1 MLRDVLIPLS
11 IILGLGAA
19 SAAGAD
25 SQIDRGKYLVTTG
38 GCSHC
43 HTPGSFFG
51 RPDMARYLGGSDVGF
66 AIPGLGVFVGLI
78 VLIATREFILAGV
91 ALGIAFILSV
101 VLMALF
107 ALAFKPNAAEV
118 EDIHEQDVEA
128 EEKAAGHG
136 DAAKPGVA
144 RDGDE
149 RRGEDG
155 TPRGH

>member
-1 MLRDVLIPLS
+1 MTKRDKKDPSVTNSLQPTRRDRFLPAEL
-11 IILGLGAA
+11 LGI
-19 SAAGAD
+19 SA
-25 SQIDRGKYLVTTG
+25 
-38 GCSHC
+38 
-43 HTPGSFFG
+43 
-51 RPDMARYLGGSDVGF
+51 
-66 AIPGLGVFVGLI
+66 GLGVFVGLI

-91 ALGIAFILSV
+91 ALGIAFILSL

-128 EEKAAGHG
+128 QEKAAGHH
-136 DAAKPGVA
+136 DAAKPA
-144 RDGDE
+144 TPAERDE